1 MKEKIKDKNLLI
13 DNEKLFLSSYIPRTL
28 NNMDAKT
35 LEEEMNKLFTKKD
48 VFYDK
53 LTGLQTVGTGGAE
66 YQPK

>member
-53 LTGLQTVGTGGAE
+53 LTGL
-66 YQPK
+66 